1 MARRANI
8 TALAAAHSIER
19 IFSRFSWLGD
29 ADELLARL
37 GITRRELR
45 RVADDDEVSAAL
57 ETRRHAAI
65 NTPWRVESP
74 RARVRDFMTRAI
86 EPHVIDILTAAW
98 EAVPYGYAVFEI
110 VYARGAGP
118 NQGRVLIDRIIP
130 CPFEWFVLKPDG
142 RILWA
147 DTRLEADPRKFV
159 AVASGATLR
168 KPMGEALLAKAYWP
182 WYFRTH
188 GWRLW
193 AKFLEQSAVPLLI
206 GRTSGMRDVVIEAL
220 AKVTS
225 GPSIVVD
232 GDGDVKAVA
241 TPGAKG
247 GQFAEFELGC
257 VRRIQRLILGQ
268 TLTSGTDGGAGNRAL
283 GEVHERVRDEKRRA
297 DIRLISRAVQEV
309 LDRLAVLNGLPEAG
323 RFVMEDGVGLE
334 KERAARDE
342 ILHRIGVRFT
352 ERYMREKFG
361 LEEDDF
367 RIEERAAGQ
376 GDNAV
381 PSAMALSAEGPFT
394 EGQQIIEDTVA
405 SLAGNAPQPVS
416 PEAIASAIRGARDEA
431 DLVARLGVAMAG
443 ADDAAFRQVL
453 ERAMTG
459 AEITGLIE
467 AERTAED

>member
-1 MARRANI
+1 MGRSLQ
-8 TALAAAHSIER
+8 ALTAAHSVER

-37 GITRRELR
+37 GISRPELR

-65 NTPWRVESP
+65 NTPWRIETP
-74 RARVRDFMTRAI
+74 RARAREFLTRAI
-86 EPHVIDILTAAW
+86 EPHVIDILSAAW
-98 EAVPYGYAVFEI
+98 EAVPYGYSVFEI
-110 VYARGAGP
+110 VYARGTGTDR
-118 NQGRVLIDRIIP
+118 GRILIEKIIR
-130 CPFEWFVLKPDG
+130 CPFEWFTLKPDG

-147 DTRLEADPRKFV
+147 DTRQEADPRKFI
-159 AVASGATLR
+159 AVANEGTLR
-168 KPMGEALLAKAYWP
+168 KPMGETLLAKAYWP
-182 WYFRTH
+182 WYFRAH

-193 AKFLEQSAVPLLI
+193 SRFLEQSAVPLLV
-206 GRTSGMRDVVIEAL
+206 GRTNAMRDAVIEEL

-225 GPSIVVD
+225 GPAVVVD
-232 GDGDVKAVA
+232 GDGDVRAVA
-241 TPGAKG
+241 APGAKG
-247 GQFAEFELGC
+247 GQFSEFEIGC

-297 DIRLISRAVQEV
+297 DIRLVSRAAQAV
-309 LDRLAVLNGLPEAG
+309 LDRLASLNRLPDAG

-334 KERAARDE
+334 TERAARDE

-352 ERYMREKFG
+352 DHYMREKFG

-367 RIEERAAGQ
+367 TIGEPAAG
-376 GDNAV
+376 AET
-381 PSAMALSAEGPFT
+381 PPAPALRMALAADAPFT
-394 EGQQIIEDTVA
+394 EGQQAIEDAVA
-405 SLAGNAPQPVS
+405 SLVGQAPQPVS

-443 ADDAAFRQVL
+443 ADDVIYRRLL

-459 AEITGLIE
+459 AELTGLLE
-467 AERTAED
+467 AQRTAED

>member
-1 MARRANI
+1 MARRSNI
-8 TALAAAHSIER
+8 SALAAAHSVER

-65 NTPWRVESP
+65 NTPWRIESP
-74 RARVRDFMTRAI
+74 RARARDFLTRAI
-86 EPHVIDILTAAW
+86 EPHAVEIVSAAW

-110 VYARGAGP
+110 VYARGTGTD
-118 NQGRVLIDRIIP
+118 QGRVLIDKIIR
-130 CPFEWFVLKPDG
+130 CPFEWFILKPDG

-147 DTRLEADPRKFV
+147 DTQLEADPRKFI
-159 AVASGATLR
+159 AVANEATLR

-182 WYFRTH
+182 WYFRAH

-193 AKFLEQSAVPLLI
+193 SKFLEQSAVPLLI
-206 GRTSGMRDVVIEAL
+206 GRTSGMREVVIDAL

-225 GPSIVVD
+225 GPAVVLD
-232 GDGDVKAVA
+232 GDGDVKAVPM
-241 TPGAKG
+241 PGAKG
-247 GQFAEFELGC
+247 GQFSEFELGC

-268 TLTSGTDGGAGNRAL
+268 TLTSGTDGGSGNRAL

-297 DIRLISRAVQEV
+297 DIRLISRAAQAV
-309 LDRLAVLNGLPEAG
+309 LDRLAALNGLPEAG

-334 KERAARDE
+334 TERATRDE

-367 RIEERAAGQ
+367 RITEQTTGQ
-376 GDNAV
+376 SGGTF
-381 PSAMALSAEGPFT
+381 PSSMALSASGMFT
-394 EGQQIIEDTVA
+394 EGQQIIENAVSD
-405 SLAGNAPQPVS
+405 LAAAAPQPIS

-431 DLVARLGVAMAG
+431 ELIARLGVAMAG
-443 ADDAAFRQVL
+443 ADDAAFRQML

-459 AEITGLIE
+459 AEIAGLIE